1 MCSCIASL
9 FYKIEDSKNLQ
20 LNTVVLHKF
29 DYITYM
35 YIYYMYMYTFSAL
48 QSQICH
54 NMESLVILK
63 NVIYKSIF
71 YASKAREVRRI
82 EFKPKI
88 DLYKQEYISHL
99 QIERFSS

>member
-1 MCSCIASL
+1 
-9 FYKIEDSKNLQ
+9 
-20 LNTVVLHKF
+20 
-29 DYITYM
+29 M
-35 YIYYMYMYTFSAL
+35 YIFSTL

-63 NVIYKSIF
+63 MVFIYKNIF

-88 DLYKQEYISHL
+88 ALYKQEYISHL

>member
-1 MCSCIASL
+1 MYYI
-9 FYKIEDSKNLQ
+9 NLIT
-20 LNTVVLHKF
+20 LRTCT
-29 DYITYM
+29 YITCTV
-35 YIYYMYMYTFSAL
+35 YIFSTL

-71 YASKAREVRRI
+71 YASKVREVIRI

-88 DLYKQEYISHL
+88 ALYKQEYISHL
-99 QIERFSS
+99 QIESFRS

>member
-9 FYKIEDSKNLQ
+9 FYKIEDGKNLQ

-71 YASKAREVRRI
+71 YASKAREVIRI

-88 DLYKQEYISHL
+88 ALYKQEYISHL
-99 QIERFSS
+99 QIESFRS